1 MFRRLMTIVAALAV
15 AAAGWSLPTQA
26 APVSGSATLDIVF
39 RPSALYYASTG
50 TKIDKIDVK
59 LEMDLLLT
67 LSVSGVD
74 ITSVSVFTFRG
85 LEYQAFVFTGTIG
98 ALVAKSQFIFAP
110 NIIEIRAVRDALGL
124 PAYCV
129 NSADPAIADDQTVT
143 LPNTQP
149 PVLPLTGLPLCPYD
163 PATDPLALAE
173 HYFYMLIEGTDF
185 VYGYLH
191 PALRNLYLAG
201 IMEAQ
206 STDPLGQPLSFRKK
220 VAELS
225 LSLAGLTI
233 GLRGMFANIGSTTTP
248 AWRMGIVASVEG
260 QTVSGITIRGESW
273 LGARQGVE
281 CFAECKPLEIVR
293 GGKVEDVFTFYEEKL
308 FIRNLKLAGITW
320 GARLE
325 FEFADAPAGLRFVE
339 LTQNF
344 KLAPF
349 NLEINNTLNIV
360 GPDLTMASDVFNFG
374 LKVGDISMTVVGYIW
389 PTYTGAFNLYW
400 SQLISVFD
408 PPGMKVVSVIAF
420 CNEETVC
427 GLFGSGLYYHA
438 INLAGTVG
446 DMSINISLV
455 LGNLFSNFQEG
466 IIDLSWKVGNV
477 TVSSG
482 TILNVNFLRAQ
493 VFSLNFK
500 F

>member
-15 AAAGWSLPTQA
+15 AAAAWSLPTQA

-39 RPSALYYASTG
+39 RPSPLYYATTG

-59 LEMDLLLT
+59 LELDLLLT

-129 NSADPAIADDQTVT
+129 NTADPAIADQQT
-143 LPNTQP
+143 LSP
-149 PVLPLTGLPLCPYD
+149 PPGPRLTTGLPLCPYD

-173 HYFYMLIEGTDF
+173 HYLYLLIEGTDF

-206 STDPLGQPLSFRKK
+206 TTDPLGQPLSFRKK

-281 CFAECKPLEIVR
+281 CFAECKPLEIIR
-293 GGKVEDVFTFYEEKL
+293 GGKVEPVFTFYEEKL

-349 NLEINNTLNIV
+349 NLEINNTISIV

-408 PPGMKVVSVIAF
+408 PPGMKVTSVIAF

-427 GLFGSGLYYHA
+427 GLFGSGLFYHA
-438 INLAGTVG
+438 LTLSGTVG
-446 DMSINISLV
+446 DMSINISLA
-455 LGNLFSNFQEG
+455 LGNLFSDFQEG

-493 VFSLNFK
+493 AFSLNFK